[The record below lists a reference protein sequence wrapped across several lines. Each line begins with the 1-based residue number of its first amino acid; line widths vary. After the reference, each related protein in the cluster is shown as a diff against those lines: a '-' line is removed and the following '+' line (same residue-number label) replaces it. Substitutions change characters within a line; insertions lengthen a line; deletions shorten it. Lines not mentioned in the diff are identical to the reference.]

1 MSAPLRI
8 LLLLLLVV
16 PMVRSDEPEPGEDG
30 SIVFPENGSVGAA
43 LNADNIELKNFL
55 DLVSQRTNRRFVIS
69 DEIGTRKVSI
79 ISFNEIPD
87 GNLYPLLLSVLDTM
101 QLSLVEKGGA
111 MHVVPLPPGE
121 LVGIP
126 DALGGNVDTGGMELR
141 VIPLKHTSATELR
154 RAIQPLVRGGDI
166 GGLGAFGP
174 TNHLLVMETRQRL
187 DLIQQVIEKLDKEG
201 SGRLI
206 EVIPLK
212 HASAEEIAREVTAAL
227 SGMETVGTR
236 ISRRVQQAT
245 GGEMD
250 LPTGNLVI
258 PSPQS
263 NSLILVGAPVDIT
276 EARRIIEK
284 LDVASASGSGRHRVI
299 ALKYASAEEMAK
311 SLEGLFAKSA
321 GKDEARRIAVEPVI
335 SANALLVDANP
346 LDFDNLKV
354 LIDTLDV
361 QPQQV
366 LLEVLIAEMADTDS
380 LDLGVEWATIDAARD
395 GSTTAIGRSRPGETD
410 AIRSL
415 LTDLAFSQG
424 LSLGVARG
432 TFTDAAGNIQP
443 RIPFLLRA
451 VAGTRDVRILSKPAL
466 VAQSNKKATVSVV
479 DNIPVLR
486 STIQGGGGST
496 RDIVQNIEREDVGL
510 TLTFTPHVTP
520 DSKISIELNPKIA
533 AITNSGNPDLAF
545 TPTISKREINTTV
558 LVGNGETILISGLMR
573 EDKIM
578 RESRVPILGRLPV
591 VGFLFRYR
599 EERKQV
605 TNLLVFVTPHL
616 MNDPVAS
623 EARKQQWIRD
633 AGLPEMPPAFKTS
646 PDSPSVEPQPGAP
659 SAP

>member
-1 MSAPLRI
+1 MTIFRPYLLV
-8 LLLLLLVV
+8 LLLACAAL
-16 PMVRSDEPEPGEDG
+16 PAHADEPEPGEDG
-30 SIVFPENGSVGAA
+30 PTLPPANGTVGAA
-43 LNADNIELKNFL
+43 LNADNIELKNLL
-55 DLVSQRTNRRFVIS
+55 DIVSQRTGRRFVIS
-69 DEIGTRKVSI
+69 EEIGARKVSI
-79 ISFNEIPD
+79 ISFSEIPD
-87 GNLYPLLLSVLDTM
+87 GNIYPLLLSVLDTM
-101 QLSLVEKGGA
+101 HLSVVDKGGA
-111 MHVVPLPPGE
+111 MHVLPLPPGE

-126 DALGGNVDTGGMELR
+126 DALGGDADAGGMELR

-187 DLIQQVIEKLDKEG
+187 DLIQEIIEQLDQEG

-212 HASAEEIAREVTAAL
+212 HASAEEIAREVTSAL

-245 GGEMD
+245 GGELD

-263 NSLILVGAPVDIT
+263 NSLILVGAPVDIA

-299 ALKYASAEEMAK
+299 KLKYASAEELAK
-311 SLEGLFAKSA
+311 SLEGLFSKSA

-346 LDFDNLKV
+346 LDYDNLKV

-361 QPQQV
+361 EPQQV
-366 LLEVLIAEMADTDS
+366 LVEVLIAEMADTDS
-380 LDLGVEWATIDAARD
+380 LDLGVEWATIDAPRD

-451 VAGTRDVRILSKPAL
+451 VAGNRKVSILSKPAL
-466 VAQSNKKATVSVV
+466 VAQNNKKAVVSVV
-479 DNIPVLR
+479 DNIPILR

-510 TLTFTPHVTP
+510 TLTFT
-520 DSKISIELNPKIA
+520 
-533 AITNSGNPDLAF
+533 
-545 TPTISKREINTTV
+545 R
-558 LVGNGETILISGLMR
+558 
-573 EDKIM
+573 
-578 RESRVPILGRLPV
+578 
-591 VGFLFRYR
+591 
-599 EERKQV
+599 
-605 TNLLVFVTPHL
+605 
-616 MNDPVAS
+616 
-623 EARKQQWIRD
+623 
-633 AGLPEMPPAFKTS
+633 TS
-646 PDSPSVEPQPGAP
+646 PQTPK
-659 SAP
+659 SA